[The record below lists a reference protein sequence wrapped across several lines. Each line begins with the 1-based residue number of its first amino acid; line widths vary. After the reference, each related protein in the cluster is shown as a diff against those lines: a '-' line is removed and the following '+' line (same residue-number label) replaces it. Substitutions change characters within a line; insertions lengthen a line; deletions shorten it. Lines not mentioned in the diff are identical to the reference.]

1 MTDHRADSAVIAD
14 REPASSADGRLVER
28 LAWKLDSGA
37 GLVAMFTVAL
47 VLRLAIVP
55 HTGFYGDLGL
65 FKQWAIRLYDVGPR
79 HFYAHGELQ
88 DYPPG
93 YLYVLWLTGTLF
105 ASPGY
110 LVLKLPAIVSDLGLA
125 WIAGTFAARLAPER
139 MTRRWPV
146 RTLVAAAVLFNPA
159 FFGVSAI
166 WGQVDSVP
174 DLFVLSSL
182 LLLLTGDRSVP
193 RDAGALLLFG
203 IALSIKPQVA
213 FVLPAILYA
222 LYRRYL
228 HGRARDEL
236 LAGVLRIAAVGAPG
250 LVLWAVSGLPFGLG
264 PIELIRFDRHSTS
277 IYPVTSANA
286 FNIWG
291 AVAFWRNDSSGAN
304 VVRVAGV
311 PALHVATVIF
321 LVGLAFVLWRVHRS
335 LNRGADEAR
344 VIATSA
350 AVVSLIGFLTLTRM
364 HERYMFLA
372 LVCLTPLVVNRG
384 LRPWYAALC
393 LLFVVNLWLPYGSQ
407 WSWSTP
413 LHPEPLFN
421 WVFGTATDAWQRR
434 AWSLAV
440 VAVGLATAFVTLR
453 WAERPV
459 RQRQA

>member
-1 MTDHRADSAVIAD
+1 VTEQRAEGAVAAD
-14 REPASSADGRLVER
+14 REPASPAVRPLVER
-28 LAWKLDSGA
+28 LAWRLDSGA

-55 HTGFYGDLGL
+55 NTGFYGDLGL
-65 FKQWAIRLYDVGPR
+65 FKEWAIRLADVGPR
-79 HFYAHGELQ
+79 HFYVHGELQ

-93 YLYVLWLTGTLF
+93 YLYVLWLTGKLF

-110 LVLKLPAIVSDLGLA
+110 LVLKLPAIAADLGLA
-125 WIAGTFAARLAPER
+125 WIAGKFAARLAPAR

-159 FFGVSAI
+159 FFGLSAI

-174 DLFVLSSL
+174 DLFVLSAL
-182 LLLLTGDRSVP
+182 LFLLTGERSVGS
-193 RDAGALLLFG
+193 DAGALLVFG
-203 IALSIKPQVA
+203 VALAMKPQVA

-228 HGRARDEL
+228 HGRTRDEL
-236 LAGVLRIAAVGAPG
+236 LAGALRIMAVGAPG
-250 LVLWAVSGLPFGLG
+250 LVLWALSGLPFGLG
-264 PIELIRFDRHSTS
+264 PIELVRFDRHSTS

-286 FNIWG
+286 FNLWG
-291 AVAFWRNDSSGAN
+291 AVAFWRNDSSGAH
-304 VVRVAGV
+304 VLKVAGV
-311 PALHVATVIF
+311 PALDVATLLF
-321 LVGLAFVLWRVHRS
+321 LVGLAFVLWRVHRA

-344 VIATSA
+344 VVATAA
-350 AVVSLIGFLTLTRM
+350 AVISLLGFLTLTRM

-372 LVCLTPLVVNRG
+372 LVCLTPLVVNRA

-407 WSWSTP
+407 WNWSTP

-434 AWSLAV
+434 AWSLAI
-440 VAVGLATAFVTLR
+440 VAVGVAVAFVSLR

-459 RQRQA
+459 RDRDA

>member
-1 MTDHRADSAVIAD
+1 MAD
-14 REPASSADGRLVER
+14 REPASSSDGRLLER
-28 LAWKLDSGA
+28 LAWRLDSGA

-79 HFYAHGELQ
+79 HFYVHGELQ

-93 YLYVLWLTGTLF
+93 YLYVLWLTGNLF

-110 LVLKLPAIVSDLGLA
+110 LVLKLPAIVADLGLA
-125 WIAGTFAARLAPER
+125 WMAGTFAARLAPER
-139 MTRRWPV
+139 MRRRWPV

-182 LLLLTGDRSVP
+182 LLLLTGERSVP
-193 RDAGALLLFG
+193 RDAGALLLFSV
-203 IALSIKPQVA
+203 ALAIKPQVA

-228 HGRARDEL
+228 HGRPRDEL
-236 LAGVLRIAAVGAPG
+236 LAGALRIAAVGAPA
-250 LVLWAVSGLPFGLG
+250 LVLWAVSGIAFGLG
-264 PIELIRFDRHSTS
+264 PIELFRFDRHSTS

-291 AVAFWRNDSSGAN
+291 AVAFWRKDSSGAN
-304 VVRVAGV
+304 IVKVAGV
-311 PALHVATVIF
+311 PALYVATILF

-344 VIATSA
+344 VIATAA

-372 LVCLTPLVVNRG
+372 LVCLMPLVVNRA
-384 LRPWYAALC
+384 LRLWYAAMC

-440 VAVGLATAFVTLR
+440 VAVGLATAFVSLR

-459 RQRQA
+459 RERQA

>member
-1 MTDHRADSAVIAD
+1 MTEHRAESAVIAD
-14 REPASSADGRLVER
+14 RDQASSAGGRLVEQ

-47 VLRLAIVP
+47 VLRVAIVP

-65 FKQWAIRLYDVGPR
+65 FKEWAIRLYDVGPR
-79 HFYAHGELQ
+79 HFYVHGELQ

-93 YLYVLWLTGTLF
+93 YLYVLWLTGNLF

-110 LVLKLPAIVSDLGLA
+110 LVLKLPAVVADLGLA

-139 MTRRWPV
+139 MSIRWPV

-182 LLLLTGDRSVP
+182 LLLLTGERSVT
-193 RDAGALLLFG
+193 RDVGALLLFG
-203 IALSIKPQVA
+203 VGLAIKPQVA

-222 LYRRYL
+222 LYRRYV
-228 HGRARDEL
+228 HGRPRDEL
-236 LAGVLRIAAVGAPG
+236 LAGALRIAAVGAPA

-264 PIELIRFDRHSTS
+264 PIELLRFDRHSTS

-291 AVAFWRNDSSGAN
+291 AVAFWRNDSSGGN
-304 VVRVAGV
+304 IVKVAGV
-311 PALHVATVIF
+311 PALYVGTILF
-321 LVGLAFVLWRVHRS
+321 LVALAFVLWRLHRS

-344 VIATSA
+344 AVATAA

-372 LVCLTPLVVNRG
+372 LVCLTPLVVNRA
-384 LRPWYAALC
+384 LRPWYAALS

-440 VAVGLATAFVTLR
+440 VVVGLASAFVGLR

-459 RQRQA
+459 RERLS

>member
-1 MTDHRADSAVIAD
+1 MAD
-14 REPASSADGRLVER
+14 REPASSAGGRLVER
-28 LAWKLDSGA
+28 LAWKLDSGT
-37 GLVAMFTVAL
+37 GLVAMFTLAL
-47 VLRLAIVP
+47 VLRLAVVP

-65 FKQWAIRLYDVGPR
+65 FKNWAIRLYDVGPR
-79 HFYAHGELQ
+79 HFYVHGELE

-93 YLYVLWLTGTLF
+93 YLYVLWLTGQLF

-110 LVLKLPAIVSDLGLA
+110 LVLKLPAIVADLGLA
-125 WIAGTFAARLAPER
+125 WIAGTFAARLAPKR
-139 MTRRWPV
+139 MTQRWPV

-159 FFGVSAI
+159 FFGLSAI

-174 DLFVLSSL
+174 GLFVLSSL
-182 LLLLTGDRSVP
+182 LLLLTGDRSVT
-193 RDAGALLLFG
+193 RDAAAMLLFG
-203 IALSIKPQVA
+203 LALATKPQVA

-228 HGRARDEL
+228 RGQPRDQL
-236 LAGVLRIAAVGAPG
+236 LAGALRIAAVGAPG
-250 LVLWAVSGLPFGLG
+250 FVLWALSGVPFGLG
-264 PIELIRFDRHSTS
+264 PIEVVRFDRHSTS

-286 FNIWG
+286 FNLWG
-291 AVAFWRNDSSGAN
+291 AVAFWRNDSTGSD
-304 VVRVAGV
+304 VVKVAGV
-311 PALHVATVIF
+311 PALYVATVVF
-321 LVGLAFVLWRVHRS
+321 LVGLAFVLWRVHRA
-335 LNRGADEAR
+335 LDRGVDEAR
-344 VIATSA
+344 AVTTAA
-350 AVVSLIGFLTLTRM
+350 AVVSLLGFLTLTRM

-372 LVCLTPLVVNRG
+372 LVCLTPLVVNRV

-440 VAVGLATAFVTLR
+440 VAVGLATAVVSLR
-453 WAERPV
+453 WADRPIRER
-459 RQRQA
+459 RA

>member
-1 MTDHRADSAVIAD
+1 MAD
-14 REPASSADGRLVER
+14 REPASSAGGRLVER

-37 GLVAMFTVAL
+37 GLVAMFTLAL

-65 FKQWAIRLYDVGPR
+65 FKNWAIRLYDVGPR
-79 HFYAHGELQ
+79 HFYVHGELE

-93 YLYVLWLTGTLF
+93 YLYVLWLTGQLF

-110 LVLKLPAIVSDLGLA
+110 LVLKLPAIVADLGLA
-125 WIAGTFAARLAPER
+125 WIAGTFAARLAPKR
-139 MTRRWPV
+139 MTQRWPV

-159 FFGVSAI
+159 FFGLSAI

-174 DLFVLSSL
+174 ELFVLSSL
-182 LLLLTGDRSVP
+182 LLLLTGDRSVT
-193 RDAGALLLFG
+193 RDAAAMLLFG
-203 IALSIKPQVA
+203 LALATKPQVA

-228 HGRARDEL
+228 RGQPRDQL
-236 LAGVLRIAAVGAPG
+236 LAGALRIAAVGAPG
-250 LVLWAVSGLPFGLG
+250 FVLWALSGVPFGLG
-264 PIELIRFDRHSTS
+264 PIELVRFDRHSTS

-286 FNIWG
+286 FNLWG
-291 AVAFWRNDSSGAN
+291 AVAFWRNDSTGSD
-304 VVRVAGV
+304 VVKVAGV
-311 PALHVATVIF
+311 PALYVATVVF
-321 LVGLAFVLWRVHRS
+321 LVGLAFVFWRVHRA
-335 LNRGADEAR
+335 LDRGGDEAR
-344 VIATSA
+344 TVTTAA
-350 AVVSLIGFLTLTRM
+350 AVVSLLGFLTLTRM

-372 LVCLTPLVVNRG
+372 LVCLTPLVVNRA

-440 VAVGLATAFVTLR
+440 VAVGLATALVSLR
-453 WAERPV
+453 WADRPV
-459 RQRQA
+459 RERRA

>member
-1 MTDHRADSAVIAD
+1 MIAG
-14 REPASSADGRLVER
+14 RKPASSAGGRLVER

-37 GLVAMFTVAL
+37 GLVAMFTLAL

-65 FKQWAIRLYDVGPR
+65 FKEWTIRLYDVGPR
-79 HFYAHGELQ
+79 HFYVHGELQ

-93 YLYVLWLTGTLF
+93 YLYVLWLTGNLF

-110 LVLKLPAIVSDLGLA
+110 LVLKLPAIVADLGLA
-125 WIAGTFAARLAPER
+125 WIAGTFAALLAPER
-139 MTRRWPV
+139 MTQRWPV

-174 DLFVLSSL
+174 DLLVLSSL
-182 LLLLTGDRSVP
+182 LLLLTGERSLP

-203 IALSIKPQVA
+203 VALAIKPQVA

-228 HGRARDEL
+228 HGRPRDEL
-236 LAGVLRIAAVGAPG
+236 LAGALRIAAVGAPAV
-250 LVLWAVSGLPFGLG
+250 VLWAVSGVPFGLG
-264 PIELIRFDRHSTS
+264 PIELFRFDRHSTA

-291 AVAFWRNDSSGAN
+291 AVAFWRDDSVPGPHADAD
-304 VVRVAGV
+304 VLRIAGV
-311 PALHVATVIF
+311 PALYVGTILF
-321 LVGLAFVLWRVHRS
+321 LVALGFVLWRVHRS
-335 LNRGADEAR
+335 LNRGAEEAR
-344 VIATSA
+344 VIATAA

-372 LVCLTPLVVNRG
+372 LVCLTPLIVNRA

-421 WVFGTATDAWQRR
+421 WVFGTAIDSWQRR

-440 VAVGLATAFVTLR
+440 VAVGSATAFVSLR
-453 WAERPV
+453 WAARAV
-459 RQRQA
+459 QDRRG

>member
-1 MTDHRADSAVIAD
+1 VTEHRAERAAIAD
-14 REPASSADGRLVER
+14 RERAPSAGGRLVER
-28 LAWKLDSGA
+28 LAWRLDSGA

-47 VLRLAIVP
+47 ILRLAIVP

-65 FKQWAIRLYDVGPR
+65 FKQWAIRLADVGPH
-79 HFYAHGELQ
+79 HFYVHGELQ

-93 YLYVLWLTGTLF
+93 YLYVLWLTGELF
-105 ASPGY
+105 LAPGY
-110 LVLKLPAIVSDLGLA
+110 LVLKLPAIVADLGLA
-125 WIAGTFAARLAPER
+125 WVAGTFAARLAPEQ

-146 RTLVAAAVLFNPA
+146 RTLVEAAVLFNPA
-159 FFGVSAI
+159 FFGLSAI

-174 DLFVLSSL
+174 ELFVLSSL
-182 LLLLTGDRSVP
+182 LLLLTGKRSVT
-193 RDAGALLLFG
+193 RDAAAMLLFAV
-203 IALSIKPQVA
+203 ALAMKPQVA
-213 FVLPAILYA
+213 YVLPAILYG

-228 HGRARDEL
+228 HSRPRDEL
-236 LAGVLRIAAVGAPG
+236 PGGALRIAAVGAPAF
-250 LVLWAVSGLPFGLG
+250 VLWALSGVPFGLG
-264 PIELIRFDRHSTS
+264 PIELVRFDRHSTS

-291 AVAFWRNDSSGAN
+291 AVAFWRNDSSGEDVAK
-304 VVRVAGV
+304 VAGV
-311 PALHVATVIF
+311 PALYVATILF

-344 VIATSA
+344 AVATA
-350 AVVSLIGFLTLTRM
+350 AAIVSLLGFLILTRM

-372 LVCLTPLVVNRG
+372 LVCLTPLVVNRAF
-384 LRPWYAALC
+384 RPLYAALC

-440 VAVGLATAFVTLR
+440 VAVGLATAFVSLR

-459 RQRQA
+459 RER

>member
-1 MTDHRADSAVIAD
+1 LTEQRAERAVIAD
-14 REPASSADGRLVER
+14 RESSSRPAARTIER

-37 GLVAMFTVAL
+37 GLVALFTLAL
-47 VLRLAIVP
+47 VLRLAITP
-55 HTGFYGDLGL
+55 DTGFYGDLAL
-65 FKQWAIRLYDVGPR
+65 FKQWAIRLADVGPR
-79 HFYAHGELQ
+79 HFYVHGELQ

-93 YLYVLWLTGTLF
+93 YLYVLWLTGELF
-105 ASPGY
+105 LAPGY
-110 LVLKLPAIVSDLGLA
+110 LALKLPAIVADLGLA

-146 RTLVAAAVLFNPA
+146 RTLVAAVVLFNPV
-159 FFGVSAI
+159 FFGLSAI

-174 DLFVLSSL
+174 ELFVLSSL
-182 LLLLTGDRSVP
+182 LVLLTGERSVS
-193 RDAGALLLFG
+193 RDAAAMLLFAV
-203 IALSIKPQVA
+203 ALAMKPQVA

-228 HGRARDEL
+228 HGRPRDQFL
-236 LAGVLRIAAVGAPG
+236 GGALRIAALCAPA

-264 PIELIRFDRHSTS
+264 PIELLRFDRHSTS

-286 FNIWG
+286 FNLWG
-291 AVAFWRNDSSGAN
+291 AVAFWRNDSTGAH
-304 VVRVAGV
+304 VLKVAGV
-311 PALHVATVIF
+311 PALYVATIVF
-321 LVGLAFVLWRVHRS
+321 LVGLGLVLWRLHRA
-335 LNRGADEAR
+335 LDHGADEAR
-344 VIATSA
+344 AVVTAA
-350 AVVSLIGFLTLTRM
+350 AVVSLLGFLTLTRM

-372 LVCLTPLVVNRG
+372 LVCLTPLVVNRA
-384 LRPWYAALC
+384 LRLWYAALC

-434 AWSLAV
+434 GWSLAV
-440 VAVGLATAFVTLR
+440 VAIGLATTFVTLR

-459 RQRQA
+459 GERRV